1 MDPRSWV
8 SLAVVTEVGFDPDE
22 GIFVDVTTLPAM
34 DKLTARY
41 TNAYA
46 GNGYG
51 LYLPIKV
58 GDEVV
63 VGVPEG
69 DPSHGLVVLGRL
81 YSPSASPPAEF
92 DGNAADGETPTE
104 QLVLIVEQ
112 GKTVYVKV
120 SGGGNVE
127 IDCLDNSKV
136 SLGGK
141 TGSVGMEPATLGQ
154 QTANAL
160 STLGAYAAGQFAA
173 ISVSLLS
180 LVPPPVVPFDPQ
192 PAPVLPDV
200 RATKVDVI

>member
-8 SLAVVTEVGFDPDE
+8 SLAVVTEVGFDPEE
-22 GIFVDVTTLPAM
+22 GIFVDVTTLPAG

-41 TNAYA
+41 SSAYA
-46 GNGYG
+46 GNGFG
-51 LYLPIKV
+51 LYVPIKV
-58 GDEVV
+58 DDEVV

-69 DPSHGLVVLGRL
+69 DPSHGLVVMGRL
-81 YSPSASPPAEF
+81 YSPSATPPSEF

-112 GKTVYVKV
+112 GKTLYVKV

-141 TGSVGMEPATLGQ
+141 TGSAGMEPATMGQ
-154 QTANAL
+154 QATDALAALKSYVVGEFANIAL
-160 STLGAYAAGQFAA
+160 SFGSIL
-173 ISVSLLS
+173 
-180 LVPPPVVPFDPQ
+180 PPVPVPYTPGL
-192 PAPVLPDV
+192 PPVLPDV
-200 RATKVDVI
+200 RAAKVEVK